1 MALIAMLEIDRWSVY
16 SSIPRAFVR
25 GCEMVE
31 KNLLQHVVIEEPA
44 QQRSKD
50 ALDRF
55 LKAAEQVLVNN
66 QFEETGVAELAQL
79 ADSSVGTFY
88 RLIGDKDLLL
98 MAVHQRFIGR
108 VKSITDATLDPAR
121 WEGVGLEPV
130 ISTYVSV
137 LADSHQQSEGLL
149 RALIRRSSADPF
161 FRERF
166 HELNSYIGGKFVA
179 LVLQRPDEINHPK
192 PAKAAELASQVLL
205 GAMNHNTLA
214 GLGSL
219 SGAALKRELTLMV
232 CRYLGMPGK

>member
-1 MALIAMLEIDRWSVY
+1 MA
-16 SSIPRAFVR
+16 
-25 GCEMVE
+25 E
-31 KNLLQHVVIEEPA
+31 KSLLQHVVIEEPA

-55 LKAAEQVLVNN
+55 LKAAEQALVNN
-66 QFEETGVAELAQL
+66 QFEETGVTELAQM

-88 RLIGDKDLLL
+88 RLIGDKNLLL
-98 MAVHQRFIGR
+98 MEVHQRFIGR
-108 VKSITDATLDPAR
+108 VKSLTDATLDPER
-121 WEGVGLEPV
+121 WNGIGLEPIV
-130 ISTYVSV
+130 STYVSV
-137 LADSHQQSEGLL
+137 VMDSHRQSEGLL

-166 HELNSYIGGKFVA
+166 HAMNNYIGGKFVA
-179 LVLQRPDEINHPK
+179 LVLQRSDEINHPK

-232 CRYLGMPGK
+232 CRYLGMSDQ